1 MAFLNPAALW
11 GLLALSVPII
21 VHFFNLQRPRQVLF
35 SNVAFVKEVKRT
47 VVRRVNFQRWLL
59 LLLRLLALAA
69 IVFVFANPVKVESG
83 KQLLQGS
90 RSVAIIVDNSESM
103 RSSNERGEYFRQAI
117 SLSRNLVKAYG
128 QEDEFLVT
136 GSSNLSL
143 QSGFTGKD
151 EIGDHLEQLSL
162 EQNTRSLGDLLGV
175 APNLFDRSSGAV
187 KELYIISDF
196 QESTIL
202 TDSTELLLSDS
213 TILVRLLPVASRQ
226 PDNVY
231 IEDHRVVSKILAQD
245 RPVSFQLS
253 LVNGGKNAVQD
264 LNVRIVLENT
274 VVAISNQSLEAG
286 EKKPIDLS
294 FIPNKSGWLAGYI
307 ELDDQP
313 IDFDNKRF
321 FSLYVPSQEKVL
333 LVESQSSPNIKLL
346 YEDVFKQF
354 ETKIISDRSL
364 ASVNFQDYRSIVWTG
379 LNRLS
384 TGLASQLTEFVNNG
398 GSLLVFPGETL
409 DGPSWNSWLGSMKIG
424 QIDSKAEVKEG
435 VEARSYDLEHPVFEG
450 VYTSEQARAN
460 PDYVRVFKYYPLAL
474 SGALPQARIL
484 SVDNRTPLLVENSVG
499 AGQLFLFSFFSS
511 NSWSDLQ
518 VKTIFPPLLFR
529 ITQLMNQSGN
539 LTFDQEIG
547 AFAPLELKASTQQRL
562 DLRNEKGETFT
573 PERYEQAGRSRLVFD
588 NMSLDAGN
596 YDIVQEDTV
605 LMSISFNVSDQ
616 ESKLKFAEKE
626 ELEELIEGKGLE
638 DQIMILSALD
648 REVTDEL
655 QQARDGIPL
664 WKWFLWGAVICML
677 IEVIILGGS
686 FSKFFRKTPATAN

>member
-1 MAFLNPAALW
+1 MTFLNPAALW

-21 VHFFNLQRPRQVLF
+21 VHFFNLQRPKQVLF

-59 LLLRLLALAA
+59 LILRLLAMAA
-69 IVFVFANPVKVESG
+69 VVFLFANPIKVESG

-117 SLSRNLVKAYG
+117 SLSRNLVKAYD

-143 QSGFTGKD
+143 QSGFTGKS

-162 EQNTRSLGDLLGV
+162 EQNTRSLGDLLSV
-175 APNLFDRSSGAV
+175 APNLFDRASGAV

-196 QESTIL
+196 QESTVL
-202 TDSTELLLSDS
+202 TDSAELLLSDS
-213 TILVRLLPVASRQ
+213 SILVRLLPVASRQ

-231 IEDHRVVSKILAQD
+231 VEDHQVVSKILAQD
-245 RPVSFQLS
+245 RPVTFQLS
-253 LVNGGKNAVQD
+253 LVNGGRNAIQD
-264 LNVRIVLENT
+264 LNVRIVLEGT
-274 VVAISNQSLEAG
+274 VVAISNQALDAE
-286 EKKPIDLS
+286 EKKPIELS
-294 FIPNKSGWLAGYI
+294 FIPNKSGWLSGYI

-313 IDFDNKRF
+313 IDFDNRRY

-354 ETKIISDRSL
+354 DTKVISDRNL
-364 ASVNFQDYRSIVWTG
+364 ASINFQDYRSIIWTG

-384 TGLASQLTEFVNNG
+384 TGLASQLSDFVRTG
-398 GSLLVFPGETL
+398 GSLLVFPGESVDAT
-409 DGPSWNSWLGSMKIG
+409 SWNSWLASMKIG
-424 QIDSKAEVKEG
+424 KIDAQIEVEEG
-435 VEARSYDLEHPVFEG
+435 VEARSYDLQHPVFEG
-450 VYTSEQARAN
+450 IYTSQEARAN
-460 PDYVRVFKYYPLAL
+460 PDFVRVFKYYPLAL
-474 SGALPQARIL
+474 TGAIPQARIL
-484 SVDNRTPLLVENSVG
+484 SIDGRTPLLVENSVG
-499 AGQLFLFSFFSS
+499 AGQFFLFSFFSS

-539 LTFDQEIG
+539 LSFDQEIG
-547 AFAPLELKASTQQRL
+547 AFAPLELKASTQKRL
-562 DLRNEKGETFT
+562 DLRNQKGETFT

-588 NMSLDAGN
+588 NMSLEAGN
-596 YDIVQEDTV
+596 YEVIQDDSV
-605 LMSISFNVSDQ
+605 LMSVSFNVSDQ
-616 ESKLKFAEKE
+616 ESMLSFAQEE
-626 ELEELIEGKGLE
+626 ELNELIEEKGLE
-638 DQIMILSALD
+638 DQVMILSALD
-648 REVTDEL
+648 REVTDEI
-655 QQARDGIPL
+655 QQARDGVPL
-664 WKWFLWGAVICML
+664 WKWFLWIAVICLL
-677 IEVIILGGS
+677 IEVIVIGGGW
-686 FSKFFRKTPATAN
+686 SKLFRKTPITAN

>member
-1 MAFLNPAALW
+1 MTFLNPAALW

-59 LLLRLLALAA
+59 LILRLLALAA
-69 IVFVFANPVKVESG
+69 IVFVFANPIQVESG

-90 RSVAIIVDNSESM
+90 RSVAILVDNSESM

-151 EIGDHLEQLSL
+151 EVGDHLEQLEL
-162 EQNTRSLGDLLGV
+162 EQNTRSLGDLLSV
-175 APNLFDRSSGAV
+175 APNLFDRASGAV

-196 QESTIL
+196 QESTVL
-202 TDSTELLLSDS
+202 SDSTELLLSDS

-231 IEDHRVVSKILAQD
+231 VEDHQVVSKILAQD
-245 RPVSFQLS
+245 RPVTFQLS

-264 LNVRIVLENT
+264 LNVRIVLEGT
-274 VVAISNQSLEAG
+274 VVAISNQGLEAG
-286 EKKPIDLS
+286 EKKPIELS
-294 FIPNKSGWLAGYI
+294 FIPNKSGWLTGYI

-333 LVESQSSPNIKLL
+333 LVESQTSPNINLL

-354 ETKIISDRSL
+354 DTKIVSDRNL
-364 ASVNFQDYRSIVWTG
+364 ASVNFQDYRSIIWTG

-398 GSLLVFPGETL
+398 GSLLVFPGESV
-409 DGPSWNSWLGSMKIG
+409 DGGSWNSWLSSMKVG
-424 QIDSKAEVKEG
+424 KIDTRIEVEEG
-435 VEARSYDLEHPVFEG
+435 VEARSYDLQHPVFEG
-450 VYTSEQARAN
+450 IFTSQQARAN
-460 PDYVRVFKYYPLAL
+460 PDFIRVFKYYPLAL
-474 SGALPQARIL
+474 TGAIPQARIL
-484 SVDNRTPLLVENSVG
+484 SIDGSTPLLVENGVG
-499 AGQLFLFSFFSS
+499 AGQFFLFSFFSS

-547 AFAPLELKASTQQRL
+547 AFTPLELKASTQQRL
-562 DLRNEKGETFT
+562 DLRNEKGEIFT

-588 NMSLDAGN
+588 NMSLKAGN
-596 YDIVQEDTV
+596 YDVVQKDSV
-605 LMSISFNVSDQ
+605 LMSISFNVSDL
-616 ESKLKFAEKE
+616 ESMLSFAQQE
-626 ELEELIEGKGLE
+626 ELTDLIEEKGLE

-648 REVTDEL
+648 REVTDEI
-655 QQARDGIPL
+655 QQARDGVPL
-664 WKWFLWGAVICML
+664 WKWFLWIAVICML
-677 IEVIILGGS
+677 IEVVILGGGWA
-686 FSKFFRKTPATAN
+686 KFFRKTPTTAN

>member
-1 MAFLNPAALW
+1 MTFLNPAALW

-21 VHFFNLQRPRQVLF
+21 VHFFNLQRPKQVLF

-59 LLLRLLALAA
+59 LFLRMLAMAA
-69 IVFVFANPVKVESG
+69 IVLLFANPIKVESG

-117 SLSRNLVKAYG
+117 SLSRNLVKAYD

-143 QSGFTGKD
+143 QSGFTGKS
-151 EIGDHLEQLSL
+151 EIGDHLEQLTL
-162 EQNTRSLGDLLGV
+162 EQNTRSLGDLLSV
-175 APNLFDRSSGAV
+175 APNLFDRASGAV

-196 QESTIL
+196 QESTVL
-202 TDSTELLLSDS
+202 TDSAELLLSDS
-213 TILVRLLPVASRQ
+213 SILVRLLPVASRQ

-231 IEDHRVVSKILAQD
+231 VEDHQVVSKILAQD
-245 RPVSFQLS
+245 RPVTFQLS
-253 LVNGGKNAVQD
+253 LVNGGRNTIQD
-264 LNVRIVLENT
+264 LNVRIVLEGT
-274 VVAISNQSLEAG
+274 VVAISNQTLEAE
-286 EKKPIDLS
+286 EKKPVELS
-294 FIPNKSGWLAGYI
+294 FIPNKSGWLSGYI

-313 IDFDNKRF
+313 IDFDNRRY

-354 ETKIISDRSL
+354 DTKVVSDRNL
-364 ASVNFQDYRSIVWTG
+364 ASVNFQDYRSIIWTG

-384 TGLASQLTEFVNNG
+384 TGLASQLSDFVRNG
-398 GSLLVFPGETL
+398 GSLLVFPGETV
-409 DGPSWNSWLGSMKIG
+409 DVTSWNSWLASMKIG
-424 QIDSKAEVKEG
+424 KIDPKIEVEDG
-435 VEARSYDLEHPVFEG
+435 VEARSYDLQHPVFEG
-450 VYTSEQARAN
+450 IYTSQEARAN
-460 PDYVRVFKYYPLAL
+460 PDFVRVFTYYPLAL
-474 SGALPQARIL
+474 SGAIPQARIL
-484 SVDNRTPLLVENSVG
+484 SIDGRTPVLVENSVG

-539 LTFDQEIG
+539 LSFDQEIG
-547 AFAPLELKASTQQRL
+547 AFAPLELKASTQKRL
-562 DLRNEKGETFT
+562 DLRNEKGETYT

-588 NMSLDAGN
+588 NMSLEAGN
-596 YDIVQEDTV
+596 YEVIQDDSV
-605 LMSISFNVSDQ
+605 LMSVSFNVSDQ
-616 ESKLKFAEKE
+616 ESMLEFAQQE
-626 ELEELIEGKGLE
+626 ELSELLEEKGLE

-648 REVTDEL
+648 REVTDEI
-655 QQARDGIPL
+655 QQARDGVPL
-664 WKWFLWGAVICML
+664 WKWFLWIAVICML
-677 IEVIILGGS
+677 VEVVVLGGGW
-686 FSKFFRKTPATAN
+686 SKLFRKTPITAN

>member
-1 MAFLNPAALW
+1 MTFLNPAALW

-21 VHFFNLQRPRQVLF
+21 VHFFNLQRPKQVLF

-59 LLLRLLALAA
+59 LILRLLAMAA
-69 IVFVFANPVKVESG
+69 VVFLFANPIKVESG

-117 SLSRNLVKAYG
+117 SLSRNLVKAYD

-143 QSGFTGKD
+143 QSGFTGKS

-162 EQNTRSLGDLLGV
+162 EQNTRSLGDLLSV
-175 APNLFDRSSGAV
+175 APNLFDRASGAV

-196 QESTIL
+196 QESTVL
-202 TDSTELLLSDS
+202 TDSAELLLSDS
-213 TILVRLLPVASRQ
+213 SILVRLLPVASRQ

-231 IEDHRVVSKILAQD
+231 VEDHQVVSKILAQD
-245 RPVSFQLS
+245 KPVTFQLS
-253 LVNGGKNAVQD
+253 LVNGGRNAIQD
-264 LNVRIVLENT
+264 LNVRIVLEGT
-274 VVAISNQSLEAG
+274 VVAISNQALDAE
-286 EKKPIDLS
+286 EKKPIELS
-294 FIPNKSGWLAGYI
+294 FIPNKSGWLSGYI

-313 IDFDNKRF
+313 IDFDNRRY

-354 ETKIISDRSL
+354 DTKVISDRNL
-364 ASVNFQDYRSIVWTG
+364 ASINFQDYRSIIWTG

-384 TGLASQLTEFVNNG
+384 TGLASQLSDFVRTG
-398 GSLLVFPGETL
+398 GSLLVFPGESVDAT
-409 DGPSWNSWLGSMKIG
+409 SWNSWLASMKIG
-424 QIDSKAEVKEG
+424 KIDAQIEVEEG
-435 VEARSYDLEHPVFEG
+435 VEARSYDLQHPVFEG
-450 VYTSEQARAN
+450 IYTSQEARAN
-460 PDYVRVFKYYPLAL
+460 PDFVRVFKYYPLAL
-474 SGALPQARIL
+474 TGAIPQARIL
-484 SVDNRTPLLVENSVG
+484 SIDGRTPLLVENSVG
-499 AGQLFLFSFFSS
+499 AGQFFLFSFFSS

-539 LTFDQEIG
+539 LSFDQEIG
-547 AFAPLELKASTQQRL
+547 AFAPLELKASTQKRL
-562 DLRNEKGETFT
+562 DLRNQKGETFT

-588 NMSLDAGN
+588 NMSLEAGN
-596 YDIVQEDTV
+596 YEVIQDDSV
-605 LMSISFNVSDQ
+605 LMSVSFNVSDQ
-616 ESKLKFAEKE
+616 ESMLSFAQEE
-626 ELEELIEGKGLE
+626 ELNELIEEKGLE
-638 DQIMILSALD
+638 DQVMILSALD
-648 REVTDEL
+648 REVTDEI
-655 QQARDGIPL
+655 QQARDGVPL
-664 WKWFLWGAVICML
+664 WKWFLWIAVICLL
-677 IEVIILGGS
+677 IEVIVIGGGW
-686 FSKFFRKTPATAN
+686 SKLFRKTPITAN